1 MPTIRVDFYSVSVSP
16 DTRLGWLGS
25 STKLSY
31 LPTDFYNVKNTIYAF
46 RSSTTEFA
54 CLRVQVCL
62 AYFV

>member
-31 LPTDFYNVKNTIYAF
+31 LPTDFYNVKITIYAF
-46 RSSTTEFA
+46 RSNPTKKRHVW
-54 CLRVQVCL
+54 LKNGKIKN
-62 AYFV
+62 